1 MKKIFRSADI
11 YLQQSSWKDLAL
23 VKFCLFSV
31 GLLCGSFVA
40 GKHKKPVRRCAAVIF
55 IATYIPLMAKYLP
68 VLKAELEKNEEYET
82 AQDQ

>member
-11 YLQQSSWKDLAL
+11 YLQQSSWKDLVL
-23 VKFCLFSV
+23 VKLCLFSM

-55 IATYIPLMAKYLP
+55 ISTYIPLMAKYLP

-82 AQDQ
+82 VQNQ